1 MTIDENCNVIAREIA
16 GTLASNGVTGTA
28 VINLHVPMPS

>member
-16 GTLASNGVTGTA
+16 GTVATNGVIDTA
-28 VINLHVPMPS
+28 VIYAVWSAR